1 MVTSPLW
8 GSEVRRSPPRART
21 YLVDC
26 KVCHQWHSVATI
38 EIQSIC
44 KEAGACPD
52 CMRNDY
58 FLLRVKIAALEMHL
72 DELVKRGQ
80 KMPEGAGRDFMRKMY
95 TKKLG
100 QLTTARKQIAT
111 LEAL

>member
-1 MVTSPLW
+1 MVISPL
-8 GSEVRRSPPRART
+8 EATEMRKSPPRART
-21 YLVDC
+21 YLVSC
-26 KVCHQWHSVATI
+26 SVCHQWHSVPSV

-72 DELVKRGQ
+72 DELVKRA
-80 KMPEGAGRDFMRKMY
+80 KSMPEDRRVFLRSIY
-95 TKKLG
+95 VKKSAELS
-100 QLTTARKQIAT
+100 TARERLKT
-111 LEAL
+111 LVAK